1 MKGDSMFGNFE
12 EDTRKILVNAK
23 AEMKNLRHPYVGSE
37 HLLLAIL
44 KDKNDISDKL
54 KSYHVTYENV
64 KEEIIRV

>member
-1 MKGDSMFGNFE
+1 MFGNFE

-44 KDKNDISDKL
+44 KDNLDKKKYKDL
-54 KSYHVTYENV
+54 FLHNIYG
-64 KEEIIRV
+64 EILWRS